1 MPEDDF
7 KNSVLSSLFWKSLER
22 VGVTGVLFVVQI
34 ILARLLLPA
43 DYGIIALI
51 IVFIAISQTLVESGL
66 GVALIQKKE
75 VTDTDY
81 SSVFYISLGVAFV
94 SYSILFLAAPFIA
107 TFYNQPLI
115 VPVLRVLG
123 LTLFFGAINSIQN
136 AIIARNFLFRK
147 LFISSLAAVLLSG
160 AIGIAMAYAGY
171 GVWALVGQQ
180 ITSIV
185 TLCIAMWFTLRWRPQ
200 LLFSF
205 MRVKELFSFGWK
217 LLASGLIDVT
227 YVNLSSLVIGKLY
240 PASMLGYYTKGQEF
254 PGVLVS
260 NIDSSIQAVM
270 LPAYAKNQDNT
281 VVVKQIMRRALVT
294 SSFLV
299 FPAMAGLAAVAEP
312 LIRLLLTEKWLI
324 AVPFLQIFCATYA
337 LWPIHTANLQAINAL
352 GRSDIFLKLEVVKKA
367 LGVSVLAVTIPIG
380 IYAIALGT
388 VVTGIFGTIINA
400 YPNKLLLDY
409 SFTEQWRDLMP
420 ALTLSL
426 IMCGA
431 TYSVLFLGLSVWV
444 TLILQITVGV
454 AVYTGLAWLLRLESL
469 TYVMN
474 TVKEYLPWGSE
485 VH

>member
-81 SSVFYISLGVAFV
+81 SSVFYITLGVAFV

-185 TLCIAMWFTLRWRPQ
+185 TLCIAMWFTLRWRPN
-200 LLFSF
+200 FS
-205 MRVKELFSFGWK
+205 S
-217 LLASGLIDVT
+217 
-227 YVNLSSLVIGKLY
+227 
-240 PASMLGYYTKGQEF
+240 
-254 PGVLVS
+254 
-260 NIDSSIQAVM
+260 
-270 LPAYAKNQDNT
+270 
-281 VVVKQIMRRALVT
+281 
-294 SSFLV
+294 
-299 FPAMAGLAAVAEP
+299 
-312 LIRLLLTEKWLI
+312 RLC
-324 AVPFLQIFCATYA
+324 V
-337 LWPIHTANLQAINAL
+337 
-352 GRSDIFLKLEVVKKA
+352 
-367 LGVSVLAVTIPIG
+367 
-380 IYAIALGT
+380 
-388 VVTGIFGTIINA
+388 
-400 YPNKLLLDY
+400 
-409 SFTEQWRDLMP
+409 
-420 ALTLSL
+420 
-426 IMCGA
+426 
-431 TYSVLFLGLSVWV
+431 
-444 TLILQITVGV
+444 
-454 AVYTGLAWLLRLESL
+454 
-469 TYVMN
+469 
-474 TVKEYLPWGSE
+474 
-485 VH
+485 